1 MGSSGEVLRWSIKG
15 GDYDRPLEPVF
26 KWSDWSTPP
35 RASFSFGV
43 SPNERWWSAVVIDD
57 RTQTGR
63 VQIYDSLTRMSKLYM
78 GTGCGFA
85 QVQQGAGSQ
94 TWVALIAKKEA
105 KNQVG
110 YRSFTCTQT
119 YSLDSLI
126 LDDAENG
133 PVRRQ
138 Q

>member
-1 MGSSGEVLRWSIKG
+1 
-15 GDYDRPLEPVF
+15 
-26 KWSDWSTPP
+26 
-35 RASFSFGV
+35 
-43 SPNERWWSAVVIDD
+43 
-57 RTQTGR
+57 
-63 VQIYDSLTRMSKLYM
+63 M